1 MYMGVVLFFLHKNCC
16 CAGLRA
22 NLAPFLRDHSPVW
35 ILDSACF
42 RVLFSCVISW
52 HIYNMC
58 VCAGVCVFTYIVSY
72 IYVKILDIDR
82 ETQRERE
89 KMRMY
94 LYLYDMRT
102 YVWYI
107 YIWRFAKMFFPG
119 FVDKSYFLACR
130 FLMCL

>member
-1 MYMGVVLFFLHKNCC
+1 MYMGVVLFFFARKLL
-16 CAGLRA
+16 LRRSWA
-22 NLAPFLRDHSPVW
+22 NLARFLRDHSPVW

-58 VCAGVCVFTYIVSY
+58 VCGCVCVFTYIVSY

-89 KMRMY
+89 RKWECIYICMICV
-94 LYLYDMRT
+94 RT
-102 YVWYI
+102 YDI
-107 YIWRFAKMFFPG
+107 YIWRFAKMFFL
-119 FVDKSYFLACR
+119 VLLINRTSSRAAS
-130 FLMCL
+130 